1 MQGGSFLESLQITIE
16 IILPLFLLMAVGYL
30 VRLTGLI
37 NETSA
42 YQTNRVIFGVF
53 LPALVFQNI
62 YTIDL
67 ENLED
72 HFSSRILFYLVAGI
86 VLQFLMALCIAFLS
100 ESENARRGVILQ
112 GMFCSN
118 FVLFGIPIC
127 DALFGSAASGP
138 ASVLVAV
145 IIPVYYILAV
155 ISLELFRG
163 GRPGFFRIMKGIF
176 TNPLI
181 IASIVGILCLV
192 FRISLPRVINTTVS
206 SLASIATP
214 LAFVVLGA
222 SFSFRKVR
230 NCIKSLCIA
239 LGMKLL
245 FFPAL
250 FLLLAV
256 LLGFRGPELAVLLVV
271 FASPVAVSSFTM
283 AQEMGGD
290 EALAGQLVI
299 FSSLLAVG
307 TMFLFIFLLKQFSFF

>member
-1 MQGGSFLESLQITIE
+1 M
-16 IILPLFLLMAVGYL
+16 FLLMAVGYL

-37 NETSA
+37 SETSA

-62 YTIDL
+62 YAIDL
-67 ENLED
+67 EDLENNFD
-72 HFSSRILFYLVAGI
+72 SRILFYLLAGI
-86 VLQFLMALCIAFLS
+86 LLQFLIALCISFLS
-100 ESENARRGVILQ
+100 ENENAKRGVILQ

-127 DALFGSAASGP
+127 NALFGSAASGP

-145 IIPVYYILAV
+145 IIPLYYILAV
-155 ISLELFRG
+155 ISLELFQG
-163 GRPGFFRIMKGIF
+163 GRPGFLRVIKGIF

-181 IASIVGILCLV
+181 IASALGILCLA
-192 FRISLPRVINTTVS
+192 FRVTLPRVIDVTVS
-206 SLASIATP
+206 NLASIATP

-222 SFSFRKVR
+222 SFSFRKLG
-230 NCIKSLCIA
+230 NSIKSLCVA

-250 FLLLAV
+250 FLVLAV
-256 LLGFRGPELAVLLVV
+256 LLGFRGAELAVLLVV

-290 EALAGQLVI
+290 EALAGQLVV

-307 TMFLFIFLLKQFSFF
+307 TMFLFIFLLKQLSFL